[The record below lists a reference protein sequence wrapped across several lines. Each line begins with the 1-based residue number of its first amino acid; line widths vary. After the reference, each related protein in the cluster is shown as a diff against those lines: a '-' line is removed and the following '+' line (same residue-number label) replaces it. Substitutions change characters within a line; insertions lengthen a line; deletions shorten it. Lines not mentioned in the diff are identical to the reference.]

1 MTLIRISVLC
11 IDAAEREAALAL
23 LKTVPAPERNGDYL
37 IGLIEEA
44 RLEDVDRSGLIYN
57 AAVNE
62 PASVATSTGTR
73 SGTTRADVGVTIA
86 DAASDVGALRDATY
100 QQLDDLIP
108 GEDPQQF
115 GRAVVTLAQPLTA
128 SLQQH
133 IAAAGA
139 HIERRLDDSRY
150 LLNFSGN
157 LDSLRDIAAIDDARW
172 YDRSDLLDP
181 DIIAAA
187 VRARL
192 SPPFEHNRSD
202 FSIDLDGLGARFSNM
217 LNADTRFEMPI
228 SDTFGG
234 VTAASAALLPFDA
247 RCHDAGDTEAMAAK
261 IRALPG
267 VDSVEVDRDRIR
279 YWTPENGLEAVVVS
293 KVAGFGGLDY
303 NEPFVAPELLLDWAR
318 ACLWGEAQ
326 PQPAGRW
333 RGAGQLVAIVD
344 TGVDQL
350 HPDLVGRVKKR
361 DSVLAADNRDPA
373 GHGTHVASIIAG
385 DGTASNGELAGI
397 APEAKLFVRG
407 IADAGGAFTGMAV
420 SLKTPLQEA
429 YDEGARIQNFSWG
442 SRVASRYVL
451 NTQELD
457 EFVAEHPD
465 HLVVVA
471 AGNWGVQDLDDPNK
485 PIGLLSLGAPA
496 GAKNCLAVGACC
508 SPRTD
513 GPYTQRTWAEYDG
526 SAPPSAAPMATL
538 PLTGDPDIV
547 ASLSS
552 RGPSDEGR
560 VKPDLVAVGI
570 GVAAA
575 RSHDRAGNVKPWGTD
590 GNYMYLSG
598 TSMAAP
604 VVSGAAAVLRGY
616 FIDQRAHT
624 PSAALLKATLI
635 NGATWIPG
643 SVQEDPAVGMPNFH
657 QGFGRLD
664 LSRTF
669 PVDEQTPFALT
680 FDDIDDAHGVEME
693 KPNKAAVNWRRR
705 FVVNTANRP
714 LAVTMCW
721 TDPPGRGLNHE
732 LDLLL
737 IAPDGT
743 KNVGNNALVRLP
755 YQKSDRTNNVEK
767 VVIETPMAGEWIV
780 MVTAY
785 NTYKHAQGFGLA
797 ATGDITDWIA

>member
-1 MTLIRISVLC
+1 MSVVRVSVLC
-11 IDAAEREAALAL
+11 IDDTERGAALAVL
-23 LKTVPAPERNGDYL
+23 NAVPAPERNGDYL
-37 IGLIEEA
+37 IGLVEQT
-44 RLEDVDRSGLIYN
+44 RLDDLDRSGLIYN
-57 AAVNE
+57 AT
-62 PASVATSTGTR
+62 VAQPPGDVAGTMA
-73 SGTTRADVGVTIA
+73 TTANKGGFGGAIA
-86 DAASDVGALRDATY
+86 DLADQVGASSDAAF
-100 QQLDDLIP
+100 QQLDDLLP
-108 GEDPQQF
+108 GADPRQF

-128 SLQQH
+128 SLQQR
-133 IAAAGA
+133 IAATGA
-139 HIERRLDDSRY
+139 RIERRLDESRY
-150 LLNFSGN
+150 LLKFSGN
-157 LDSLRDIAAIDDARW
+157 LDSLSDIPAVDGARW

-181 DIIAAA
+181 GIIAAA

-192 SPPFEHNRSD
+192 APPLED
-202 FSIDLDGLGARFSNM
+202 GGGGFSIDLDRFGAAISNI
-217 LNADTRFEMPI
+217 AGIDTQFEMPI
-228 SDTFGG
+228 SDIVAGPDAPPA
-234 VTAASAALLPFDA
+234 VLLPFDA
-247 RCHDAGDTEAMAAK
+247 RCHEASDTEAMAAK
-261 IRALPG
+261 IKALNG
-267 VDSVEVDRDRIR
+267 VESVEVDRDRIR
-279 YWTPENGLEAVVVS
+279 YWTPQNGQEAVVAS

-303 NEPFVAPELLLDWAR
+303 NEPYIAPEPLLDWAR
-318 ACLWGEAQ
+318 ACLWGATQ

-333 RGAGQLVAIVD
+333 RGAGQVVAIVD
-344 TGVDQL
+344 TGVDEL
-350 HPDLVGRVKKR
+350 HPDLVGRVTKR
-361 DSVLAADNRDPA
+361 DSVLPSGNRDPA

-385 DGTASNGELAGI
+385 SGAASNGELAGI
-397 APEAKLFVRG
+397 APEARLFVRG
-407 IADAGGAFTGMAV
+407 IADASGAFTGMAV

-429 YDEGARIQNFSWG
+429 YDEGARVQNFSWG

-471 AGNWGVQDLDDPNK
+471 AGNWGVQDLDDPDK
-485 PIGLLSLGAPA
+485 PIGLMSLGAPA

-508 SPRTD
+508 SPRAD
-513 GPYTQRTWAEYDG
+513 GPYTQKTWAEYDG
-526 SAPPSAAPMATL
+526 SAPPSAAPMANL
-538 PLTGDPDIV
+538 PLTGNPDIV

-560 VKPDLVAVGI
+560 VKPDLVAVGV

-575 RSHDRAGNVKPWGTD
+575 RSHDRASNVKPWGTD
-590 GNYMYLSG
+590 GNYMYLTG

-616 FIDQRAHT
+616 FIDARAHT

-635 NGATWIPG
+635 NGAIWIPG
-643 SVQEDPAVGMPNFH
+643 SVQEDPRVGMPNFH

-669 PVDEQTPFALT
+669 PFDDSAAFALT
-680 FDDIDDAHGVEME
+680 FEDVDDAHGVEME

-705 FVVNTANRP
+705 FVVNAADRP

-743 KNVGNNALVRLP
+743 KHVGNNALVRLP
-755 YQKSDRTNNVEK
+755 YQKSDRINNVEK
-767 VVIETPMAGEWIV
+767 IVIDAPTTGEWVV

-797 ATGDITDWIA
+797 ATGDITDWLS